1 MRIGLI
7 DVDGRH
13 GKKKWGATVYPNV
26 ALGKIARWHTMQ
38 GDEVEWAQPTD
49 LFDTRQYEIQAPSSV
64 TSQTT
69 SGNPFSSGGQA

>member
-26 ALGKIARWHTMQ
+26 ALGKIARWHTMH
-38 GDEVEWAQPTD
+38 GDEVEWA
-49 LFDTRQYEIQAPSSV
+49 
-64 TSQTT
+64 
-69 SGNPFSSGGQA
+69 

>member
-13 GKKKWGATVYPNV
+13 GKKKWGATIYPNL

-38 GDEVEWAQPTD
+38 GDEVEWAQPTI
-49 LFDTRQYEIQAPSSV
+49 F
-64 TSQTT
+64 
-69 SGNPFSSGGQA
+69 